1 MASGAS
7 IGQLLVVLSIQTIIC
22 HGAELALAG
31 NVPTVLED
39 LSGLAGQEVSVPCSV
54 DVATCGDFHSVKWY
68 RESQRVFVYSELAN
82 LERSEGSLTN
92 RARFVLSSN
101 ETQAGLKISSL
112 QLSDEGLYRC
122 EITYLEINEGC
133 PVVQYVNLTVLAAPD
148 YVEIL
153 LEDGKTSAAI
163 RNVSRIGPF
172 NEGTIVTL
180 LCRSGGGR
188 PVPRIEWWNGS
199 HIMEDEV
206 VATQE
211 DNGAVTG
218 INRLQVALSRQD
230 LDAQWQCRVRSP
242 ALSSPLVANLRI
254 DVHVKPTNV
263 TLTGLDT
270 AVTEGTA
277 VVVYC
282 VADGARPAAAITW
295 YNDSSPLQK
304 SAVETTQLQPED
316 EAEVEEQSDGT
327 FSTRSRLIF
336 TLNRHDHR
344 RYITC
349 RAGNTVTD
357 DLQHK
362 PVQASQLLR
371 VEYAPTVAVSPENV
385 TVNETMDVLIF
396 CTYDANPVT
405 LTSVQ
410 WFKDDVEIIINGPHK
425 YEGATIDQPALLLKK
440 ATRDDAGAYSCRL
453 TNAVGTGHSEN
464 VAFISVQYPAE
475 VRLVMEPELPVNEL
489 ERPNITLNCQ
499 MSSGYPPVLLGVRW
513 YLDGELL
520 KELPDCPLNETITSF
535 SMYDEDLCDVDPS
548 KLLLEYVGR
557 SFQGNYSCEGM
568 NAAGWGPPSE
578 VETLVIYYPPG
589 NTTLTYEP
597 EVVVKDGPLTL
608 TCGVSDVG
616 QPAVTQYRWTRN
628 GHVIPEISD
637 AQWNVSQVTLNY
649 QANYSCTPVNEA
661 GEGETATIEIEVF
674 AEPTFIERLPL
685 TSGALSDAAD
695 ATKLSC
701 RAECYPLCQ
710 IDWFRNG
717 IPIRES
723 PMYTVVDSFVPENIK
738 FNQHQS
744 VKSSLSFNM
753 RMWSQAKLDPIAD
766 TANYT
771 CITTDNVVG
780 DGVSSTTFFTV
791 EYAPTT
797 AIIDNPTIEVEEGSI
812 VGQLEC
818 SASSYP
824 LANYYWQHNH
834 QIIGNG
840 PRLTL
845 DYGLSRDKT
854 GEYSCIAHN
863 QHGNTSAKAFINVV
877 FKPECSITLR
887 EMEGKTRLI
896 CEVHANPKLVD
907 FMWMLN
913 NATLTTDIVH
923 MGLQSVLT
931 IDGPAPTSGIYY
943 CHANNSVGFGT
954 PCEISVEGGLLAKL
968 GDENIIII
976 AIIAAAIVVIL
987 VVCIVLLVICRR
999 QRTDDKYNPAATMEQ
1014 RENPEGGSLMTLQSG
1029 TTIQQVHQHKWPLR
1043 PGVQVHVNDTNS
1055 LTLAASGSVLLS
1067 PVDQTQDEAPNSNSK
1082 RPRSDSS
1089 GSQADQFEADKAVD
1103 RQVVESNIPYY
1114 ETLRDQKPPL
1124 GGNRDS
1130 VGESQ
1135 ATDSGSEST
1144 RSVICIKGPCR
1155 PKTLIPVT
1163 SHHLS
1168 NTEACRENS
1177 AVSKSESGTSTRKR
1191 KKPEANSLSS
1201 SITAVSATGPSTK
1214 NGNDNLSE
1222 NSKAFYE
1229 NLPFHG
1235 LQTAPNKDF
1244 VSRPSSQMS
1253 HTPSSGYGSA
1263 RSTNRTMSEA
1273 INTKDNQTAATVP
1286 DQLGRSRNCHLN
1298 SLRKPKVADVSSRF
1312 RSLRVPRAGPPPTSV
1327 GYDSADFACQTPKP
1341 VGTVSQPLE
1350 MVATHEQNWQPE
1362 HDQQLSI
1369 PVPAP
1374 RFHTLKRHPYQNIP
1388 IPLKNVQ
1395 IQNQE
1400 HHDNSDQFMQ
1410 MNPLMSSTKSTSMN
1424 DPQLQQ
1430 RAWTPRSLA
1439 PVHTSA
1445 YDPPKQQAQ
1454 SHHAPSSR
1462 FPANTNHASYKQAG
1476 STVYA
1481 DLSISCTAELKPHQN
1496 EISPTEYAV
1505 LQFMNGG
1512 QEVQV

>member
-1 MASGAS
+1 MASVAS
-7 IGQLLVVLSIQTIIC
+7 SIQLLVVLSIQTIIC

-31 NVPTVLED
+31 NAPTILED

-112 QLSDEGLYRC
+112 HLADEGLYRC

-133 PVVQYVNLTVLAAPD
+133 PVVQYVNLTVLAAPE

-153 LEDGKTSAAI
+153 LEDGRTSAAI

-172 NEGTIVTL
+172 NEDTIVTL

-199 HIMEDEV
+199 HTLEGEL

-211 DNGAVTG
+211 ESGAMTG
-218 INRLQVALSRQD
+218 INRLQVVLTRQD
-230 LDAQWQCRVRSP
+230 LNAQWQCRVNSP
-242 ALSSPLVANLRI
+242 ALHSPLVANLRI
-254 DVHVKPTNV
+254 DVHVKPANV

-282 VADGARPAAAITW
+282 VAEGARPAATITW

-304 SAVETTQLQPED
+304 SAVETTQLQPEE
-316 EAEVEEQSDGT
+316 EAEVEEQADGT
-327 FSTRSRLIF
+327 FSTKSRLIF

-357 DLQHK
+357 DLHQK

-371 VEYAPTVAVSPENV
+371 VEYAPMVAVSPENV

-410 WFKDDVEIIINGPHK
+410 WFKDDVEIIIDGPHK
-425 YEGATIDQPALLLKK
+425 YEGATVDQPALLLKK

-453 TNAVGTGHSEN
+453 TNAVGTGQSEN

-475 VRLVMEPELPVNEL
+475 VRLTMEPELPVNEL
-489 ERPNITLNCQ
+489 ERPNVTLNCQ
-499 MSSGYPPVLLGVRW
+499 VVNGYPPVLLGVRW

-520 KELPDCPLNETITSF
+520 KELPDCPVNETITAF

-568 NAAGWGPPSE
+568 NAAGWGPSSD

-589 NTTLTYEP
+589 NTTLIFEP
-597 EVVVKDGPLTL
+597 DVVVKDEPMTL

-661 GEGETATIEIEVF
+661 GEGETATVEVEVY
-674 AEPTFIERLPL
+674 AGPTFIERLPP

-701 RAECYPLCQ
+701 RVECYPLCQ

-717 IPIRES
+717 LPIRES
-723 PMYTVVDSFVPENIK
+723 PMYTIVDSFVPENVK

-744 VKSSLSFNM
+744 VKSTLSFNM
-753 RMWSQAKLDPIAD
+753 RMWSQAKLDPIVD

-771 CITTDNVVG
+771 CTSTDNVVG

-791 EYAPTT
+791 EYAPTNT
-797 AIIDNPTIEVEEGSI
+797 VIDRPTIEVEEGSI
-812 VGQLEC
+812 AGHLEC
-818 SASSYP
+818 SAFSYP
-824 LANYYWQHNH
+824 LANYYWQYNH

-840 PRLTL
+840 QRLAL

-854 GEYSCIAHN
+854 GEYSCVAHN
-863 QHGNTSAKAFINVV
+863 QHGNSSAKAFINVV
-877 FKPECSITLR
+877 YKPECSITLR

-896 CEVHANPKLVD
+896 CEVKANPKLVD
-907 FMWMLN
+907 FTWMLN
-913 NATLTTDIVH
+913 NSTLTTDIVH
-923 MGLQSVLT
+923 MGLQSILT
-931 IDGPAPTSGIYY
+931 IDGPPPVSGVYY
-943 CHANNSVGFGT
+943 CYVNNSVGLAT
-954 PCEISVEGGLLAKL
+954 PCEINVEGGLLAKL

-999 QRTDDKYNPAATMEQ
+999 QRADDK
-1014 RENPEGGSLMTLQSG
+1014 
-1029 TTIQQVHQHKWPLR
+1029 
-1043 PGVQVHVNDTNS
+1043 
-1055 LTLAASGSVLLS
+1055 SV
-1067 PVDQTQDEAPNSNSK
+1067 A
-1082 RPRSDSS
+1082 
-1089 GSQADQFEADKAVD
+1089 
-1103 RQVVESNIPYY
+1103 
-1114 ETLRDQKPPL
+1114 
-1124 GGNRDS
+1124 
-1130 VGESQ
+1130 
-1135 ATDSGSEST
+1135 
-1144 RSVICIKGPCR
+1144 
-1155 PKTLIPVT
+1155 
-1163 SHHLS
+1163 
-1168 NTEACRENS
+1168 
-1177 AVSKSESGTSTRKR
+1177 
-1191 KKPEANSLSS
+1191 
-1201 SITAVSATGPSTK
+1201 ATGPSTK
-1214 NGNDNLSE
+1214 SGNDGLPE

-1244 VSRPSSQMS
+1244 ASRPSSQMS

-1263 RSTNRTMSEA
+1263 RSTNRTISEVVSA
-1273 INTKDNQTAATVP
+1273 NDSLSATP
-1286 DQLGRSRNCHLN
+1286 HGPQGRGRNSLLN
-1298 SLRKPKVADVSSRF
+1298 SLHKPKAADAGLRF
-1312 RSLRVPRAGPPPTSV
+1312 RSLRVPRAVPSSAPG
-1327 GYDSADFACQTPKP
+1327 GNDSAEFACQPSENAETI
-1341 VGTVSQPLE
+1341 TLPLHAVTSHE
-1350 MVATHEQNWQPE
+1350 ENLQHEQ
-1362 HDQQLSI
+1362 QQLSI

-1374 RFHTLKRHPYQNIP
+1374 RFHTLKRHAYQNMP
-1388 IPLKNVQ
+1388 APLKNSQVQ
-1395 IQNQE
+1395 TSQE
-1400 HHDNSDQFMQ
+1400 HQDNADQFMQ
-1410 MNPLMSSTKSTSMN
+1410 TNPLINSTESTSMT

-1430 RAWTPRSLA
+1430 QAWTPRPLA
-1439 PVHTSA
+1439 PVHTST
-1445 YDPPKQQAQ
+1445 YDPPKQQT
-1454 SHHAPSSR
+1454 HHASSPR
-1462 FPANTNHASYKQAG
+1462 FPAFTNHASHQPTG
-1476 STVYA
+1476 SIVYA
-1481 DLSISCTAELKPHQN
+1481 DLSIARATPLQPNQN
-1496 EISPTEYAV
+1496 EMSPTEYAV
-1505 LQFMNGG
+1505 LQFMSGG

>member
-1 MASGAS
+1 MASVAS
-7 IGQLLVVLSIQTIIC
+7 SIQLLVVLSIQTIIC

-31 NVPTVLED
+31 NAPTILED

-112 QLSDEGLYRC
+112 HLADEGLYRC

-133 PVVQYVNLTVLAAPD
+133 PVVQYVNLTVLAAPE

-153 LEDGKTSAAI
+153 LEDGRTSAAI

-172 NEGTIVTL
+172 NEDTIVTL

-199 HIMEDEV
+199 HTLEGEL

-211 DNGAVTG
+211 ESGAMTG
-218 INRLQVALSRQD
+218 INRLQVVLTRQD
-230 LDAQWQCRVRSP
+230 LNAQWQCRVNSP
-242 ALSSPLVANLRI
+242 ALHSPLVANLRI
-254 DVHVKPTNV
+254 DVHVKPANV

-282 VADGARPAAAITW
+282 VAEGARPAATITW

-304 SAVETTQLQPED
+304 SAVETTQLQ
-316 EAEVEEQSDGT
+316 ADGT
-327 FSTRSRLIF
+327 FSTKSRLIF

-357 DLQHK
+357 DLHQK

-371 VEYAPTVAVSPENV
+371 VEYAPMVAVSPENV

-410 WFKDDVEIIINGPHK
+410 WFKDDVEIIIDGPHK
-425 YEGATIDQPALLLKK
+425 YEGATVDQPALLLKK

-453 TNAVGTGHSEN
+453 TNAVGTGQSEN

-475 VRLVMEPELPVNEL
+475 VRLTMEPELPVNEL
-489 ERPNITLNCQ
+489 ERPNVTLNCQ
-499 MSSGYPPVLLGVRW
+499 VVNGYPPVLLGVRW

-520 KELPDCPLNETITSF
+520 KELPDCPVNETITAF

-568 NAAGWGPPSE
+568 NAAGWGPSSD

-589 NTTLTYEP
+589 NTTLIFEP
-597 EVVVKDGPLTL
+597 DVVVKDEPMTL

-661 GEGETATIEIEVF
+661 GEGETATVEVEVY
-674 AEPTFIERLPL
+674 AGPTFIERLPP

-701 RAECYPLCQ
+701 RVECYPLCQ

-717 IPIRES
+717 LPIRES
-723 PMYTVVDSFVPENIK
+723 PMYTIVDSFVPENVK

-744 VKSSLSFNM
+744 VKSTLSFNM
-753 RMWSQAKLDPIAD
+753 RMWSQAKLDPIVD

-771 CITTDNVVG
+771 CTSTDNVVG

-791 EYAPTT
+791 EYAPTNT
-797 AIIDNPTIEVEEGSI
+797 VIDRPTIEVEEGSI
-812 VGQLEC
+812 AGHLEC

-824 LANYYWQHNH
+824 LANYYWQYNH

-840 PRLTL
+840 QRLAL

-854 GEYSCIAHN
+854 GEYSCVAHN
-863 QHGNTSAKAFINVV
+863 QHGNSSAKAFINVV
-877 FKPECSITLR
+877 YKPECSITLR

-896 CEVHANPKLVD
+896 CEVKANPKLVD
-907 FMWMLN
+907 FTWMLN
-913 NATLTTDIVH
+913 NSTLTTDIVH
-923 MGLQSVLT
+923 MGLQSILT
-931 IDGPAPTSGIYY
+931 IDGPPPVSGVYY
-943 CHANNSVGFGT
+943 CYVNNSVGLAT
-954 PCEISVEGGLLAKL
+954 PCEINVEGGLLAKL

-999 QRTDDKYNPAATMEQ
+999 QRADDKYNPASSMEQ
-1014 RENPEGGSLMTLQSG
+1014 RENPEGGSTMTLQPG
-1029 TTIQQVHQHKWPLR
+1029 TVIQQVHQHKWPLR
-1043 PGVQVHVNDTNS
+1043 PGVQVHVNGTNS

-1067 PVDQTQDEAPNSNSK
+1067 PGDQQADASSSNKS
-1082 RPRSDSS
+1082 RSRSDSTGSLANHPRSDKPADC
-1089 GSQADQFEADKAVD
+1089 QA
-1103 RQVVESNIPYY
+1103 VETGNPYY
-1114 ETLRDQKPPL
+1114 ETLRDTQKRR
-1124 GGNRDS
+1124 GGGDS
-1130 VGESQ
+1130 DSGGGIQ

-1144 RSVICIKGPCR
+1144 RSVICVKGPCR
-1155 PKTLIPVT
+1155 PRPLIPVE
-1163 SHHLS
+1163 SQQQLV
-1168 NTEACRENS
+1168 TEADRTNTS
-1177 AVSKSESGTSTRKR
+1177 AAAVSNQESGTSTRKR
-1191 KKPEANSLSS
+1191 KKPDGNLPSS
-1201 SITAVSATGPSTK
+1201 STPAVAATGPSTK
-1214 NGNDNLSE
+1214 SGNDGLPE

-1244 VSRPSSQMS
+1244 ASRPSSQMS

-1263 RSTNRTMSEA
+1263 RSTNRTISEVVSA
-1273 INTKDNQTAATVP
+1273 NDSLSATP
-1286 DQLGRSRNCHLN
+1286 HGPQGRGRNSLLN
-1298 SLRKPKVADVSSRF
+1298 SLHKPKAADAGLRF
-1312 RSLRVPRAGPPPTSV
+1312 RSLRVPRAVPS
-1327 GYDSADFACQTPKP
+1327 SAPGGNNSTEFACQPSENAETI
-1341 VGTVSQPLE
+1341 TLPLHAVTSHE
-1350 MVATHEQNWQPE
+1350 ENLQHEQ
-1362 HDQQLSI
+1362 QQLSI

-1374 RFHTLKRHPYQNIP
+1374 RFHTLKRHAYQNMP
-1388 IPLKNVQ
+1388 APLKNSQVQ
-1395 IQNQE
+1395 TSQE
-1400 HHDNSDQFMQ
+1400 HQDNADQFMQ
-1410 MNPLMSSTKSTSMN
+1410 TNPLINSTESTSMT

-1430 RAWTPRSLA
+1430 QAWTPRPLA
-1439 PVHTSA
+1439 PVHTST
-1445 YDPPKQQAQ
+1445 YDPPKQQT
-1454 SHHAPSSR
+1454 HHASSPR
-1462 FPANTNHASYKQAG
+1462 FPAFTNHASHQPTG
-1476 STVYA
+1476 SIVYA
-1481 DLSISCTAELKPHQN
+1481 DLSIARATPLQPNQN
-1496 EISPTEYAV
+1496 EMSPTEYAV
-1505 LQFMNGG
+1505 LQFMSGG

>member
-1 MASGAS
+1 MQLLRGNEYREKGKREGDSKGRQQKIPRRNITHAVEAGRENRTNREKKSKKNGESKKELKRTMASGAS

-199 HIMEDEV
+199 HIMEADEV

-218 INRLQVALSRQD
+218 INRLQIALSRQD

-499 MSSGYPPVLLGVRW
+499 VSSGYPPVLLGVRW

-597 EVVVKDGPLTL
+597 DVVVKDGPLTL

-999 QRTDDKYNPAATMEQ
+999 QRTDDK
-1014 RENPEGGSLMTLQSG
+1014 S
-1029 TTIQQVHQHKWPLR
+1029 
-1043 PGVQVHVNDTNS
+1043 
-1055 LTLAASGSVLLS
+1055 
-1067 PVDQTQDEAPNSNSK
+1067 
-1082 RPRSDSS
+1082 
-1089 GSQADQFEADKAVD
+1089 
-1103 RQVVESNIPYY
+1103 
-1114 ETLRDQKPPL
+1114 
-1124 GGNRDS
+1124 
-1130 VGESQ
+1130 
-1135 ATDSGSEST
+1135 
-1144 RSVICIKGPCR
+1144 
-1155 PKTLIPVT
+1155 
-1163 SHHLS
+1163 
-1168 NTEACRENS
+1168 
-1177 AVSKSESGTSTRKR
+1177 
-1191 KKPEANSLSS
+1191 
-1201 SITAVSATGPSTK
+1201 VSATGPSTK

-1235 LQTAPNKDF
+1235 LQTAPNKPF
-1244 VSRPSSQMS
+1244 
-1253 HTPSSGYGSA
+1253 
-1263 RSTNRTMSEA
+1263 
-1273 INTKDNQTAATVP
+1273 
-1286 DQLGRSRNCHLN
+1286 
-1298 SLRKPKVADVSSRF
+1298 KPI
-1312 RSLRVPRAGPPPTSV
+1312 
-1327 GYDSADFACQTPKP
+1327 
-1341 VGTVSQPLE
+1341 
-1350 MVATHEQNWQPE
+1350 
-1362 HDQQLSI
+1362 LSD
-1369 PVPAP
+1369 
-1374 RFHTLKRHPYQNIP
+1374 L
-1388 IPLKNVQ
+1388 
-1395 IQNQE
+1395 
-1400 HHDNSDQFMQ
+1400 
-1410 MNPLMSSTKSTSMN
+1410 
-1424 DPQLQQ
+1424 
-1430 RAWTPRSLA
+1430 
-1439 PVHTSA
+1439 
-1445 YDPPKQQAQ
+1445 
-1454 SHHAPSSR
+1454 
-1462 FPANTNHASYKQAG
+1462 
-1476 STVYA
+1476 VYA
-1481 DLSISCTAELKPHQN
+1481 DIDDKDYGPTYYKKASILQASEKKAQAQGLPVR
-1496 EISPTEYAV
+1496 PTRETR
-1505 LQFMNGG
+1505 L
-1512 QEVQV
+1512 

>member
-7 IGQLLVVLSIQTIIC
+7 IIQLLFVVLSIQTIIC

-31 NVPTVLED
+31 NAPTVLED

-112 QLSDEGLYRC
+112 QLADEGLYRC

-199 HIMEDEV
+199 HVMEADEV

-362 PVQASQLLR
+362 PVQVSQLLR

-410 WFKDDVEIIINGPHK
+410 WFKDDVEIIIDGPHK
-425 YEGATIDQPALLLKK
+425 YEGATVDQPALLLKK
-440 ATRDDAGAYSCRL
+440 ATRDDAGAYTCRL
-453 TNAVGTGHSEN
+453 TNAIGTGQSEN

-499 MSSGYPPVLLGVRW
+499 VSSGYPPVLLGVRW

-597 EVVVKDGPLTL
+597 EVVVKDGPMTL

-661 GEGETATIEIEVF
+661 GEGETATIEVEVY
-674 AEPTFIERLPL
+674 AAPTFIERLPP
-685 TSGALSDAAD
+685 TSGALSDSAD
-695 ATKLSC
+695 SAKLSC
-701 RAECYPLCQ
+701 RVECYPLCQ

-717 IPIRES
+717 VPIRES

-771 CITTDNVVG
+771 CTSTDNVVG
-780 DGVSSTTFFTV
+780 DGVSSTTLFTV
-791 EYAPTT
+791 EYAPTA
-797 AIIDNPTIEVEEGSI
+797 AIIDNPSIEVEEGSI

-818 SASSYP
+818 SASAYP
-824 LANYYWQHNH
+824 LANYYWQYNH

-854 GEYSCIAHN
+854 GEYSCVAHN
-863 QHGNTSAKAFINVV
+863 QHGNSSAKAFINVV

-896 CEVHANPKLVD
+896 CEVQANPKLVD

-931 IDGPAPTSGIYY
+931 IDGPAPTNGIYY

-976 AIIAAAIVVIL
+976 AVIAAAIVVIL

-999 QRTDDKYNPAATMEQ
+999 KRTEDKYNPAATMEQ
-1014 RENPEGGSLMTLQSG
+1014 REN
-1029 TTIQQVHQHKWPLR
+1029 R
-1043 PGVQVHVNDTNS
+1043 
-1055 LTLAASGSVLLS
+1055 
-1067 PVDQTQDEAPNSNSK
+1067 
-1082 RPRSDSS
+1082 
-1089 GSQADQFEADKAVD
+1089 
-1103 RQVVESNIPYY
+1103 
-1114 ETLRDQKPPL
+1114 
-1124 GGNRDS
+1124 
-1130 VGESQ
+1130 
-1135 ATDSGSEST
+1135 
-1144 RSVICIKGPCR
+1144 
-1155 PKTLIPVT
+1155 
-1163 SHHLS
+1163 
-1168 NTEACRENS
+1168 
-1177 AVSKSESGTSTRKR
+1177 
-1191 KKPEANSLSS
+1191 
-1201 SITAVSATGPSTK
+1201 
-1214 NGNDNLSE
+1214 
-1222 NSKAFYE
+1222 
-1229 NLPFHG
+1229 
-1235 LQTAPNKDF
+1235 
-1244 VSRPSSQMS
+1244 
-1253 HTPSSGYGSA
+1253 SA
-1263 RSTNRTMSEA
+1263 RFV
-1273 INTKDNQTAATVP
+1273 IN
-1286 DQLGRSRNCHLN
+1286 
-1298 SLRKPKVADVSSRF
+1298 
-1312 RSLRVPRAGPPPTSV
+1312 
-1327 GYDSADFACQTPKP
+1327 
-1341 VGTVSQPLE
+1341 
-1350 MVATHEQNWQPE
+1350 
-1362 HDQQLSI
+1362 
-1369 PVPAP
+1369 
-1374 RFHTLKRHPYQNIP
+1374 
-1388 IPLKNVQ
+1388 
-1395 IQNQE
+1395 
-1400 HHDNSDQFMQ
+1400 
-1410 MNPLMSSTKSTSMN
+1410 
-1424 DPQLQQ
+1424 
-1430 RAWTPRSLA
+1430 
-1439 PVHTSA
+1439 
-1445 YDPPKQQAQ
+1445 
-1454 SHHAPSSR
+1454 
-1462 FPANTNHASYKQAG
+1462 
-1476 STVYA
+1476 VYA
-1481 DLSISCTAELKPHQN
+1481 QPG
-1496 EISPTEYAV
+1496 P
-1505 LQFMNGG
+1505 
-1512 QEVQV
+1512 